1 MRYAFATIAT
11 PAVIAGLLAAQPA
24 RAEAAPTDAEIT
36 VIATGTRLRVEQ
48 AGQPVTVLTA
58 EALEAVQGPDLT
70 RALARIPGLIVNRN
84 GGQGA
89 FTGVR
94 LRGAESEQVLV
105 LVDGVRVE
113 DVSAPSGGFDFGTV
127 TSGGLGRIDVLR
139 GSNSVVW
146 GSAAIGG
153 VIALSSR
160 ELNGIDAS
168 IEGGSGNALTA
179 DATAGLA
186 SERYALTLNGGHARS
201 DGLSSAA
208 VSGREADGFSQ
219 WRVGGKGRVN
229 LTPELSLMAAARYA
243 DTHTD
248 MDGFPAPD
256 YAFAD
261 TPEYQVTRQASGRA
275 AAHYETAGLTLEA
288 GYAAAATLRDYY
300 DPTYGTAPSYGYKAH
315 SERADLTGHIALPS
329 QLALDVGGDSEWTR
343 YSGTYD
349 AEQHAR
355 LSSIH
360 GLLGWY
366 GDQASLSV
374 GVRHDDHSRFGGA
387 WTSGANG
394 SVKLAGDVRL
404 RASYGEGFKAPTL
417 FQLLSDYGN
426 AALVPERARSYDAGI
441 EWGGERLKAAITL
454 FRRDSRNLIAYVSC
468 YGRSNGIC
476 ANRPY
481 GTYDNIGRARADGVE
496 AELTAKPV
504 TGLSLH
510 LAWTYDRARNLTIGT
525 ANYGKDLAR
534 RSRHTFT
541 ASADW
546 TTPLHALVIGA
557 DLRVRSGSFDDA
569 ANTVRIA
576 GGAIADVR
584 ASLPV
589 SERIELFG
597 RVENL
602 FDHHLPT
609 VAGYG
614 SPGRAGYG
622 GIRVRY

>member
-1 MRYAFATIAT
+1 MRYAFVTIAT
-11 PAVIAGLLAAQPA
+11 PALIAGLLAAQPA
-24 RAEAAPTDAEIT
+24 RAEDTPADAAIT
-36 VIATGTRLRVEQ
+36 VIATGARLRVEQ
-48 AGQPVTVLTA
+48 AGQPITVLTA
-58 EALEAVQGPDLT
+58 QVLEAVQGPDLT
-70 RALARIPGLIVNRN
+70 RALARIPGLIINRN

-113 DVSAPSGGFDFGTV
+113 DVSAPSGGFDFGTM

-168 IEGGSGNALTA
+168 IEGGSGNAVAA
-179 DATAGLA
+179 DATAGLT
-186 SERYALTLNGGHARS
+186 SEHYALTLNGGHARS

-208 VSGREADGFSQ
+208 AAGSEADGFKQ
-219 WRVGGKGRVN
+219 WRVGGKGRVD
-229 LTPELSLMAAARYA
+229 LTPELSLMAAARYT

-248 MDGFPAPD
+248 MDGFPAPS
-256 YAFAD
+256 YVFAD

-315 SERADLTGHIALPS
+315 SERADLIGHVALSS
-329 QLALDVGGDSEWTR
+329 QLALDFGGDSEWTR
-343 YSGTYD
+343 YSGTFD

-366 GDQASLSV
+366 GDKASLSV

-387 WTSGANG
+387 WTTGANG
-394 SVKLAGDVRL
+394 SVKLASAVRL

-468 YGRSNGIC
+468 LGRSSGIC
-476 ANRPY
+476 ANRLY
-481 GTYDNIGRARADGVE
+481 GTYDNIGRTRADGVE
-496 AELTAKPV
+496 AELAAAPV
-504 TGLSLH
+504 PELRLQ
-510 LAWTYDRARNLTIGT
+510 LAWTYDRARNLTTGT

-534 RSRHTFT
+534 RSRHTVT

-584 ASLPV
+584 ASLPL